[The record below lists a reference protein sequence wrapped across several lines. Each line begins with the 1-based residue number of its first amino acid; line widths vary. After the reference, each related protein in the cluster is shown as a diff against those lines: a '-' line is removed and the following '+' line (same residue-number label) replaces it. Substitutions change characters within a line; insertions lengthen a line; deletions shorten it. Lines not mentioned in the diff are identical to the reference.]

1 MSEVLRNGSWSEE
14 WLIVLSLLY
23 TTIQQ
28 LMHIQWGVA
37 RLENRIMIEVIKLPA
52 LLSIVKC

>member
-1 MSEVLRNGSWSEE
+1 
-14 WLIVLSLLY
+14 
-23 TTIQQ
+23 
-28 LMHIQWGVA
+28 MHIQWGVA